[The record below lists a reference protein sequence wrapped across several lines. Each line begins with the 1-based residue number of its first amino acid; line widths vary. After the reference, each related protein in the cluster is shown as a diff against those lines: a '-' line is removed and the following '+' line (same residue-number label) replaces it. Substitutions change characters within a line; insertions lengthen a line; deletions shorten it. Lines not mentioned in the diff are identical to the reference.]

1 MKHLQLTAKPHM
13 RSAKTGL
20 VYGEIYLKHDT
31 GPHHP
36 ERPQRLTAI
45 IDSLEAAGLLN
56 KLLQIEPAPAKRSVL
71 ELCHKSYYIDEF
83 KSAVEDSEPF
93 LNTPECVLSPATF
106 EVALCAVGGVLKGI
120 DKVIEGTVRNCFCA
134 VRPPG
139 HHAGSYQAM
148 GFCFFNNVAIAAK
161 YLQKQHAMERIV
173 VIDWDVHHGN
183 GTQYMFDKDPTIYF
197 VSFHQDPSSSYPGT
211 GKGSETGHLQ
221 GKGFT
226 QNFPMPVGAGEKEY
240 RKALEEV
247 EQSMEKFRPQFVLIS
262 AGFDAHIEDP
272 QAHLNLTA
280 QGYEELTRRIKG
292 IAEVHAEGRLVSV
305 LEGGYDLKALAESV
319 ERHIRVLLEG

>member
-1 MKHLQLTAKPHM
+1 M
-13 RSAKTGL
+13 RSAKTGF

-56 KLLQIEPAPAKRSVL
+56 KLLLIEPAPAKRSVL

-139 HHAGSYQAM
+139 HHAGSYKAM

-161 YLQKQHAMERIV
+161 YLQKQHAIERILI
-173 VIDWDVHHGN
+173 IDWDVHHGN

-197 VSFHQDPSSSYPGT
+197 VSFHQDPSSCYPGT
-211 GKGSETGHLQ
+211 GKGSETGYLQ

-226 QNFPMPVGAGEKEY
+226 QNFPMPVGAGGKEY
-240 RKALEEV
+240 RKALDEV
-247 EQSMEKFRPQFVLIS
+247 EQSMKKFRPQFVLIS

-292 IAEVHAEGRLVSV
+292 IAEVHAQGRLVSV
-305 LEGGYDLKALAESV
+305 LEGGYDLKALGESV

>member
-1 MKHLQLTAKPHM
+1 M

-139 HHAGSYQAM
+139 HHAGSYKAM